1 LFPLHRCRRCLYA
14 LRGLSLPF
22 VSALAD
28 RRPAR
33 RRREGADQECE
44 LGYGWLSVPRS
55 RPARRRREGAEERAD
70 SRPELNRELKT
81 IHGAG
86 LDVGQTQSSPPV
98 DPSGKAFDYSAKGE
112 TL

>member
-1 LFPLHRCRRCLYA
+1 MFPLHRCRRCLYA

-28 RRPAR
+28 R
-33 RRREGADQECE
+33 
-44 LGYGWLSVPRS
+44 